1 MSASRGD
8 RRWVA
13 LAITL
18 LAIAA
23 GGALVQLAG
32 GRQGEVRESTA
43 REHEL
48 RVRFDQGVT
57 MLHAKQYEHAITAL
71 HRVLELAPQMPEAHV
86 NMGFALLGVK
96 RAAAARDFF
105 ESAAQLNPM
114 QANAYYGTAM
124 AMEELGDLHAA
135 VGAMRTYLHLA
146 RNEDERH
153 LARARSALWEWEAQ
167 VAAQRAAPP
176 AVAGKN
182 AASVAK
188 AVR

>member
-1 MSASRGD
+1 MSALRGD
-8 RRWVA
+8 RRWFA
-13 LAITL
+13 LAITVL
-18 LAIAA
+18 VIVA
-23 GGALVQLAG
+23 GGALVQFAG
-32 GRQGEVRESTA
+32 GRQGEVREPSA

-48 RVRFDQGVT
+48 RVRFDQGVA

-86 NMGFALLGVK
+86 NMGFALLGLK

-124 AMEELGDLHAA
+124 AMEELGDLAAA

-167 VAAQRAAPP
+167 VAAQRAAAPVP
-176 AVAGKN
+176 
-182 AASVAK
+182 VAK
-188 AVR
+188 EGSREGKGAR